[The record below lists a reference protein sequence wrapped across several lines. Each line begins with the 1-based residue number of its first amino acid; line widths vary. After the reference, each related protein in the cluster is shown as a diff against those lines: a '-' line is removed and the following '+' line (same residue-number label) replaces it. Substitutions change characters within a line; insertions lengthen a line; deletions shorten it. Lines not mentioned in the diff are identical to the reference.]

1 MNQLSILGDW
11 LSFYKD
17 EGLEGVRFF
26 IQIPIFVDRN
36 RRRREDRPIGV
47 CVREGLTFPAC
58 LISNVIDFVLKQKAV
73 EREESEALIDPCA
86 VSGNHLG
93 TKDRMATFETRA
105 ASSKEKE
112 YRF

>member
-1 MNQLSILGDW
+1 MSSI
-11 LSFYKD
+11 S
-17 EGLEGVRFF
+17 
-26 IQIPIFVDRN
+26 
-36 RRRREDRPIGV
+36 
-47 CVREGLTFPAC
+47 
-58 LISNVIDFVLKQKAV
+58 SQKAV

-112 YRF
+112 DSFLLDQVLTWVPFFGAVSPSLLNLPYTLQLFLYLFLVQRQKQLFV